1 MQMSPEGMNA
11 LLKKFE
17 GCKLSSY
24 RCPANVCT
32 IGYGHTSAA
41 GAPMV
46 TDGMKITQQQADD
59 ILSRDLVKFET
70 AVHNM
75 VHQPLNQR
83 QFDVLVDF
91 AYNAGAGALKSST
104 LLKKVNAGNF
114 NEVPAELMKWTKG
127 KIPGKGMQVL
137 PGLLRRRQA
146 ESAWWTS
153 SEAAVPSAPAESPS
167 DDEHEQRANPDP
179 VPVPV
184 RTMADSKQGNAAL
197 VTAGLG
203 SLGVAKEVAA
213 QAKDASDTADQFIG
227 LLSNPNFLIMSAIIA
242 LAAAIWFFRKKH
254 MEEHGV

>member
-17 GCKLSSY
+17 GCKLTAY

-32 IGYGHTSAA
+32 IGYGHTTAA
-41 GAPMV
+41 GAPSV
-46 TDGMKITQQQADD
+46 SDGMKITQQQAED
-59 ILSRDLVKFET
+59 ILSRDLVKYET

-91 AYNAGAGALKSST
+91 AYNAGIGNLQSST
-104 LLKKVNAGNF
+104 LLKKVNAAQF
-114 NEVPAELMKWTKG
+114 NDVPAELLKWTKG
-127 KIPGKGMQVL
+127 GGKVL
-137 PGLLRRRQA
+137 PGLVRRRQA
-146 ESAWWTS
+146 EGAWWVSGEPAATS
-153 SEAAVPSAPAESPS
+153 VPVEIPTE
-167 DDEHEQRANPDP
+167 DEHEQRTDPD
-179 VPVPV
+179 PVPV

-203 SLGVAKEVAA
+203 GLGVAKQVAA
-213 QAKDASDTADQFIG
+213 QAQDASDTADQLIG
-227 LLSNPNFLIMSAIIA
+227 LFSNPNFLIMSAIIG
-242 LAAAIWFFRKKH
+242 LGIAIWFFRKQH